1 MFLGTFPVSVTSGKR
16 TAIPS
21 IFRKD
26 LGEKLILA
34 RWYEECL
41 VLINEDSW
49 AALYKKLTGGEEII
63 VGPIRDTERFILG
76 SAYRIST
83 DDQGRIVVPER
94 LSNYAHLGDTVYFI
108 GLGERIEIWD
118 RQIWEEKEK
127 SVARDAASYLEE
139 LAKNK

>member
-1 MFLGTFPVSVTSGKR
+1 
-16 TAIPS
+16 
-21 IFRKD
+21 
-26 LGEKLILA
+26 
-34 RWYEECL
+34 